1 MIILLHNLLGLTV
14 EYPANGSFIF
24 FVLQQNYFPGVDL
37 LLPEQMVDR
46 LLILLLNSLGDLPLI
61 FNLTLEQLLNMFYLV
76 EVEGET
82 LLLKSILV
90 EGNGLL

>member
-1 MIILLHNLLGLTV
+1 MEHS
-14 EYPANGSFIF
+14 ANSSFIF